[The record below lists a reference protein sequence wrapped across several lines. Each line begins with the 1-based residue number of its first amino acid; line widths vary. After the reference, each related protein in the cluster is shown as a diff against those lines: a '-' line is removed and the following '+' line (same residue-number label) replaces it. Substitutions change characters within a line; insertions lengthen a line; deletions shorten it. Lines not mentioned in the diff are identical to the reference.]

1 MAQAL
6 YRKWRPRLWE
16 QVVGQD
22 HIIQT
27 LRNAV
32 RTGRVGHAYL
42 FAGPRGTG
50 KTTTARLLAKAVN
63 CLEEDPA
70 KRPCDQCAH
79 CIAVNEGRFLDLI
92 EIDAASNTSVEDVRD
107 LRDKINFAPSQGRY
121 KVYIIDEVHMLS
133 TAAFNALLKTLEEP
147 PAHAIFIL
155 ATTEVHKIPATVL
168 SRCQRHEFRRVP
180 VQQIAALL
188 RQKAA
193 EDGLA
198 VDEDALLMIARQA
211 TGSFRDAIS
220 ILDQLSSTGERVT
233 LEMVQ
238 SVLGTAA
245 GEPIRLLVDAILA
258 RNAAQGL
265 QIIQQTLDGGAD
277 PRQFARQV
285 VDYLRGLLL
294 VRMNNAALVDATAE
308 TRAQMAAQAGSFE
321 VDRLVEV
328 IRLFNTAA
336 TEARTAVHPGLGLE
350 LALVEATLEKSLPTM
365 MSVSPTPLSAP
376 SSAPQPAASPAP
388 SIPGKEGQAKGS
400 PAPSAKPAASSASMP
415 SSPAPAPSSVSGLTQ
430 EHLRQNLERVRA
442 LVKGRN
448 SLTAAALNSCRTYT
462 LRDGVLVLVYQTEVL
477 KQKMETEDNLALL
490 RAALKQVLG
499 VDLPVRCVVSARGSL
514 PEESDVGAGESMVQA
529 ARTLGGEL
537 VDKREHPFPGGEESG
552 TF

>member
-79 CIAVNEGRFLDLI
+79 CVAVNEGRFLDLI

-350 LALVEATLEKSLPTM
+350 LALVEATLEKSLPAM

-388 SIPGKEGQAKGS
+388 STPGKEGQAKGS
-400 PAPSAKPAASSASMP
+400 PASSGKPAASSASMP
-415 SSPAPAPSSVSGLTQ
+415 SSPVPAPSSVSGLTQ
-430 EHLRQNLERVRA
+430 EHLRQNWERVRA

-537 VDKREHPFPGGEESG
+537 VDKREHPFPDGGESG